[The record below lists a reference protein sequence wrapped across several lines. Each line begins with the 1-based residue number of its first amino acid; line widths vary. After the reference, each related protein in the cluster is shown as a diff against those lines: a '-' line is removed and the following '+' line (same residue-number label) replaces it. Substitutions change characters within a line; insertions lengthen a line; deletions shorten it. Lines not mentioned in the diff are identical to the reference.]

1 MESDEIR
8 TRFISFLHQFR
19 GARIVTEITQIRQHA
34 KRDRLL
40 ITRATRKN
48 ESICYVCAE
57 RWDLKTMGPYRLS
70 VGLFLISYCL
80 PVSVLAVDVD
90 SYLAQR
96 QHILDQEAGQV
107 FGSGLTLDAQ
117 ELAANSRL
125 MQVKQREYD
134 QAVANLKFPP
144 AMHFFQAKPLML
156 QSEVYEIIRRMPKGL
171 FRLTE
176 IEKKVKSVQDRS
188 SE

>member
-1 MESDEIR
+1 MESDEI
-8 TRFISFLHQFR
+8 TTCFISYLHQIR
-19 GARIVTEITQIRQHA
+19 GARIVTQIRQHV

-57 RWDLKTMGPYRLS
+57 RWDLETMGPYRLS

-107 FGSGLTLDAQ
+107 FGCGLTLDAQ

-156 QSEVYEIIRRMPKGL
+156 QSEVYQIIRRMPKGL
-171 FRLTE
+171 FRLT
-176 IEKKVKSVQDRS
+176 KKLKRK
-188 SE
+188 